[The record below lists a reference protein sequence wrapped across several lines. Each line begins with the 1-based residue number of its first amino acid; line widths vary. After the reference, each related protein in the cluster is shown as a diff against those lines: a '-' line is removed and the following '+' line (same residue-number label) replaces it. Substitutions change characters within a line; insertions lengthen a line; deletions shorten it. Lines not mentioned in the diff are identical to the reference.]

1 MDDPTPE
8 DFLPLA
14 ARERLERVRALART
28 VLRDDYKARDFLAR
42 PHSLLDQRRPIDLI
56 MAGEGE
62 NKRDEQILE
71 RDTGAHRRGGRLR
84 PPR

>member
-14 ARERLERVRALART
+14 ARERLERVRAAARA

-42 PHSLLDQRRPIDLI
+42 PHSQLDQRRPIDLI
-56 MAGEGE
+56 LAGEE
-62 NKRDEQILE
+62 ETRRVERVLE
-71 RDTGAHRRGGRLR
+71 RYRGARSY
-84 PPR
+84 PS